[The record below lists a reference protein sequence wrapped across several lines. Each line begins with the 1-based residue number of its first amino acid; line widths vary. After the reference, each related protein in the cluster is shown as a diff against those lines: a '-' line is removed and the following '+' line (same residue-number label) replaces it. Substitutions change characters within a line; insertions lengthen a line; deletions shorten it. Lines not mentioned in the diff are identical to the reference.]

1 MKPLY
6 CLAVLTIVFVCANN
20 PVQAAFVLGPKSA
33 DLQFNGAGT
42 HSVDFVITHN
52 GVGAST
58 LSGYTMRFG
67 STANASLGV
76 LPSGVSATGATE
88 RLNVSGGLNGLF
100 NYNTLTNSL
109 SASNFSVAGPFADLG
124 SGGSATLFTLA
135 LNLGSASS
143 YTIGVDFQNAQRG
156 GLLGTEIGNEFFD
169 PNSPTTDF
177 SFTLIQA
184 VPEPTSLIMAATL
197 LILGIIHNRRKLS
210 STSRAEA
217 GLPAKILRF
226 ICRNSL

>member
-1 MKPLY
+1 MKQMKPLY
-6 CLAVLTIVFVCANN
+6 CAVVLTMIFVCVNN
-20 PVQAAFVLGPKSA
+20 PVHSAFVLGPKSA
-33 DLQFNGAGT
+33 DLQFNGAGN
-42 HSVDFVITHN
+42 HSVDFILTHN

-58 LSGYTMRFG
+58 LSGYTIRFG

-135 LNLGSASS
+135 LTLGSASS

-156 GLLGTEIGNEFFD
+156 GLLGPEIGNEFFS

-177 SFTLIQA
+177 SFTLLQA
-184 VPEPTSLIMAATL
+184 VPEPSAMILIAALTA
-197 LILGIIHNRRKLS
+197 IGAFRNRRKLRS
-210 STSRAEA
+210 IRH
-217 GLPAKILRF
+217 
-226 ICRNSL
+226 N